1 MAKSAAK
8 QIGKSRQGNTPA
20 FEVKGNKRRMKFTR
34 SKMTGSSESRVRN
47 SIRNA
52 ATSVG
57 GQLLNNLLRFVCRTV
72 FIYTLGKEFLGIS
85 SLYTNILTL
94 LSISELGFSSAVTF
108 SLYKPLAENDRE
120 TIRSLMAFY
129 KKAYRVIGLII
140 FGVGMCLMPFLPKL
154 MTGVTDKVNIYL
166 YYFLYLMQ
174 TVVSYLFYAYKA
186 VLLTADQKKYISDL
200 ISYFCQIVMNVLQII
215 VLFTLRSFFIYTV
228 LLIAENIVANLL
240 VAAAADR
247 HYPYIHGS
255 AKPLSDGQKKD
266 IFSRVY
272 AMALYKVSSAVGTAT
287 DNLII
292 SAWISVAAVGIYNN
306 YYMII
311 QVFQNLL
318 TGVFQSVSASV
329 GNQFVGESRDRN
341 AFIFRCLNLAN
352 NFLVTMLS
360 VCFLTVFQPFIT
372 IWIGK
377 DYLLADSVLWI
388 VVYNFATNYYQ
399 YVVQIYREATG
410 VFVKGKYRAVATA
423 VSNLIISII
432 LVQLMGIGG
441 VFLGSIIS
449 RMATTGWY
457 DVVLVHRNGLQRS
470 PVSFFLE
477 ETMCCGLIAVLGI
490 TVNRITALLFRS
502 SWVLLITRGVLSIV
516 LTAAVFCLIYGRS
529 GEFAYLK
536 NNVMKRFLKRRKKTG
551 DN

>member
-1 MAKSAAK
+1 M
-8 QIGKSRQGNTPA
+8 
-20 FEVKGNKRRMKFTR
+20 
-34 SKMTGSSESRVRN
+34 
-47 SIRNA
+47 RNA

-72 FIYTLGKEFLGIS
+72 FIHTLGKEFLGIS

-94 LSISELGFSSAVTF
+94 LSISELGFSAAVTF
-108 SLYKPLAENDRE
+108 SLYKPLAENDQE

-140 FGVGMCLMPFLPKL
+140 LGVGLCLMPFLPAL
-154 MTGVTDKVNIYL
+154 MTDVTDKVNIYL

-174 TVVSYLFYAYKA
+174 TVASYLFYAYKA

-200 ISYFCQIVMNVLQII
+200 ISYFCQIVMNILQVI
-215 VLFTLRSFFIYTV
+215 VLITLRSFFIYTV
-228 LLIAENIVANLL
+228 LLIVQNIVSNLM
-240 VAAAADR
+240 VAAAVDR
-247 HYPYIHGS
+247 HYPYIRGR
-255 AKPLSDGQKKD
+255 AKPLSEGQRKD

-272 AMALYKVSSAVGTAT
+272 AMALYKVSAAIGTAT

-292 SAWISVAAVGIYNN
+292 SSMISVAAVGLYNN

-311 QVFQNLL
+311 QVFQSLL
-318 TGVFQSVSASV
+318 TGIFQSASASV
-329 GNQFVGESRDRN
+329 GNQFVGESSDQN

-372 IWIGK
+372 VWIGK
-377 DYLLADSVLWI
+377 DYLLADTVLI
-388 VVYNFATNYYQ
+388 IIVYNFATNYFQ
-399 YVVQIYREATG
+399 NVVQIYREATG
-410 VFVKGKYRAVATA
+410 VFVYGKYRALATA

-432 LVQLMGIGG
+432 LVKLMGIGG

-457 DVVLVHRNGLQRS
+457 DVVLVHRKGLHRS
-470 PVSFFLE
+470 PAGFFLQE
-477 ETMCCGLIAVLGI
+477 AMCCGLIAALGYI
-490 TVNRITALLFRS
+490 IVRITSPVTGSAWIS
-502 SWVLLITRGVLSIV
+502 LIFRGVLSIV
-516 LTAAVFCLIYGRS
+516 LTTLVFFAIYGRS
-529 GEFAYLK
+529 REFIYLK
-536 NNVMKRFLKRRKKTG
+536 NHVSLRKLRS
-551 DN
+551 

>member
-1 MAKSAAK
+1 
-8 QIGKSRQGNTPA
+8 
-20 FEVKGNKRRMKFTR
+20 
-34 SKMTGSSESRVRN
+34 
-47 SIRNA
+47 
-52 ATSVG
+52 
-57 GQLLNNLLRFVCRTV
+57 
-72 FIYTLGKEFLGIS
+72 
-85 SLYTNILTL
+85 
-94 LSISELGFSSAVTF
+94 
-108 SLYKPLAENDRE
+108 
-120 TIRSLMAFY
+120 
-129 KKAYRVIGLII
+129 
-140 FGVGMCLMPFLPKL
+140 
-154 MTGVTDKVNIYL
+154 
-166 YYFLYLMQ
+166 
-174 TVVSYLFYAYKA
+174 
-186 VLLTADQKKYISDL
+186 
-200 ISYFCQIVMNVLQII
+200 
-215 VLFTLRSFFIYTV
+215 
-228 LLIAENIVANLL
+228 
-240 VAAAADR
+240 
-247 HYPYIHGS
+247 
-255 AKPLSDGQKKD
+255 
-266 IFSRVY
+266 
-272 AMALYKVSSAVGTAT
+272 
-287 DNLII
+287 
-292 SAWISVAAVGIYNN
+292 
-306 YYMII
+306 
-311 QVFQNLL
+311 
-318 TGVFQSVSASV
+318 
-329 GNQFVGESRDRN
+329 
-341 AFIFRCLNLAN
+341 
-352 NFLVTMLS
+352 MLS

-470 PVSFFLE
+470 PVRFFLE

-516 LTAAVFCLIYGRS
+516 LTAAVFWLIYGRS

>member
-57 GQLLNNLLRFVCRTV
+57 GQLLNNLLRFICRTV

-470 PVSFFLE
+470 PVRFFLE

-516 LTAAVFCLIYGRS
+516 LTAAVFWLIYGRS